1 MAQSIISKEELL
13 ENAYEIAEEG
23 GISALSVR
31 GLATKSGVSV
41 GTVYR
46 FFAAKDELTIAT
58 IELYFARAFYKEFC
72 HLDAHTAF
80 VDYCEKMNVSMH
92 QVLNHFREYWLRG
105 AEALPSAERA
115 AARLRESQQI
125 EHVVGGLVEIYKHDP
140 NIVADLPDGFTPRSV
155 CEFTLDN
162 VLDSLRHQNGDCK
175 VLFGLLRST
184 LYKNEK

>member
-23 GISALSVR
+23 GISALSIR

-72 HLDAHTAF
+72 HLDTHTAF

-92 QVLNHFREYWLRG
+92 Q
-105 AEALPSAERA
+105 RA

-125 EHVVGGLVEIYKHDP
+125 EHVVNGLVEIYKHDP

-184 LYKNEK
+184 LYKSEE

>member
-23 GISALSVR
+23 GVSALSIR

-92 QVLNHFREYWLRG
+92 QVFNHFREYWLRG
-105 AEALPSAERA
+105 AEALPSAEKGLQHACAVAADRA
-115 AARLRESQQI
+115 RSKTASSKSTNTTRTSLPIARRLHSAKC
-125 EHVVGGLVEIYKHDP
+125 V
-140 NIVADLPDGFTPRSV
+140 
-155 CEFTLDN
+155 
-162 VLDSLRHQNGDCK
+162 
-175 VLFGLLRST
+175 
-184 LYKNEK
+184 